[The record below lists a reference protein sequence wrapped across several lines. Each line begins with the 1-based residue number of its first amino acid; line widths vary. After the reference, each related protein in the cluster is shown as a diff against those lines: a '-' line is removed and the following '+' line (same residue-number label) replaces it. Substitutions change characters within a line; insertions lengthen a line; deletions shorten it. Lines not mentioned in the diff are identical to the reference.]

1 MKIEDIVLLAKENDA
16 SDIHLLYNLP
26 PKFRIVGELRSLID
40 YVLTD
45 DDCIDLAKQL
55 TGEENYKK
63 LLEIGEFDLAK
74 TICGTRIRVN
84 IFKQMN
90 HISIAIRL
98 LHEKIPLLETLGLPA
113 AVSDLTELKRGIV
126 IVTGQTGSG
135 KSTTL
140 ASILDCI
147 NHTRKTHIITLE
159 DPIEYIY
166 KPDLSII
173 NQREVGQDTKSF
185 ESGLYAS
192 LREDPDI
199 ILIGEMRTP
208 ETIETALTAAETGHL
223 VFTTLHTGSAADS
236 IDRIVDTFT
245 DAKQKQ
251 IRMQLSM
258 TLVAVI
264 SQQLIPKKDGSGRIL
279 ASEYMLVNSA
289 IRNLIREGKTPQI
302 DNVIATT
309 ADSGSITMDNSLIKL
324 VREKK
329 ISAESARLSARNQ
342 EYVIKNFGR

>member
-1 MKIEDIVLLAKENDA
+1 MKIEDIVLLAKENNA
-16 SDIHLLYNLP
+16 SDIHLVYNLP
-26 PKFRIVGELRSLID
+26 PKFRIIGELRSLID

-45 DDCIDLAKQL
+45 NDCIDYAKQL
-55 TGEENYKK
+55 SGEENYKTFMD
-63 LLEIGEFDLAK
+63 IGEYDLAK
-74 TICGTRIRVN
+74 TICGTRVRIN
-84 IFKQMN
+84 IFKQMG
-90 HISIAIRL
+90 HISIAMRL
-98 LHEKIPLLETLGLPA
+98 LNDNIPILETLGLPP
-113 AVSDLTELKRGIV
+113 AVHNLTELKRGIV

-140 ASILDCI
+140 ASILDSI
-147 NHTRKTHIITLE
+147 NHTRRTHIITLE

-173 NQREVGQDTKSF
+173 NQREIGKDTKSYDA
-185 ESGLYAS
+185 GLYAT

-199 ILIGEMRTP
+199 ILLGEIRSP
-208 ETIETALTAAETGHL
+208 AAIETALTAAETGHL
-223 VFTTLHTGSAADS
+223 VFTTLHTGSASDS
-236 IDRIVDTFT
+236 IDRIVDAFSE
-245 DAKQKQ
+245 AKQRQ

-279 ASEYMLVNSA
+279 ASEFMLVNSA

-309 ADSGSITMDNSLIKL
+309 AESGSITMDNALIKL
-324 VREKK
+324 VRERK
-329 ISAESARLSARNQ
+329 ISAENARLSARNQ
-342 EYVIKNFGR
+342 DYVVKNIGR

>member
-1 MKIEDIVLLAKENDA
+1 MKIEDIVLLAKENNA
-16 SDIHLLYNLP
+16 SDIHLIYSLP

-45 DDCIDLAKQL
+45 DDCVDLAKQIAD
-55 TGEENYKK
+55 EDAYKRFI
-63 LLEIGEFDLAK
+63 EIGEFDLAK
-74 TICGTRIRVN
+74 TLCGTRLRIN
-84 IFKQMN
+84 IFRQMN
-90 HISIAIRL
+90 HVSIAIRL
-98 LHEKIPLLETLGLPA
+98 LNDDIPILETLGLPP
-113 AVSDLTELKRGIV
+113 AVSKLTELKRGIV

-140 ASILDCI
+140 ASILDSI
-147 NHTRKTHIITLE
+147 NHTRRTHIITLE

-173 NQREVGQDTKSF
+173 NQREIGRDTKSYD
-185 ESGLYAS
+185 SGLYAT

-199 ILIGEMRTP
+199 ILIGEIRSP
-208 ETIETALTAAETGHL
+208 STIETALTAAETGHL

-236 IDRIVDTFT
+236 IDRIVDTFSE
-245 DAKQKQ
+245 AKQRQ

-264 SQQLIPKKDGSGRIL
+264 SQQLIPRKDGSGRVL
-279 ASEYMLVNSA
+279 ASEFMLVNSA

-309 ADSGSITMDNSLIKL
+309 AESGSVTMDNSLIKL

-329 ISAESARLSARNQ
+329 ISAENARISARNQ
-342 EYVIKNFGR
+342 DYVVKNIGR